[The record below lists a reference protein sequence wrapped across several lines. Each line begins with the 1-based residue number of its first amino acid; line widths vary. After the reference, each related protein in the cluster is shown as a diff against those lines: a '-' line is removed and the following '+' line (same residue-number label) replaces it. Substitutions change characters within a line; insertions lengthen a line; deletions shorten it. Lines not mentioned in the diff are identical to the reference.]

1 MELHRILARDH
12 RSALDEANTR
22 FGKDVLIVSTQS
34 VNGMTE
40 LVVALDNVAQASA
53 PPIETAKTHGGEN
66 FADAFRKALDSLP
79 AKPAAAPARVLS
91 AHSAQAQHVRG
102 LTEHLRQQGA
112 HAESRTEVHTKAPQ
126 GPQGQDWES
135 LQDALQ
141 QVRIAA
147 APAAQASFDA
157 APPVQVYE
165 SAVAKPAP
173 ANAVVGAAADTA
185 RAQELVDMVRSELA
199 ALRQE
204 VSLTRQMQM
213 WPQQATVQAGLE
225 PLVQAMHEVGVPAAL
240 RTLLTDGLRHV
251 QNVTQGYVQVREQL
265 LASIEPNRT
274 TPDLT
279 QGIHAFCGPT
289 GAGKSHMAVRVAR
302 AATVARP
309 ADQVAIIAFNDQRC
323 GAWSQLQVL
332 SAQAGVA
339 CYRARDL
346 ASLRLLLDELGGHGL
361 VMIDTA
367 GADGLQQMQAFRAM
381 QHAVQCH
388 VVLPADASQGTL
400 RRWMQ
405 NPQVWDSMVVTKLD
419 ESDHPWAVIQHLCD
433 HHTPVAAMS
442 QSHDPQAPVPSLDPL
457 NLIECGMQRLRAECE
472 AINPAA
478 AMINTSLRPHL
489 SVVAS
494 A

>member
-12 RSALDEANTR
+12 RSALDEATTR
-22 FGKDVLIVSTQS
+22 FGKDVLIVSTQT

-40 LVVALDNVAQASA
+40 LVVAQDNVAKASA
-53 PPIETAKTHGGEN
+53 PQAEAPKPRADG
-66 FADAFRKALDSLP
+66 FADAFRKALDPMP
-79 AKPAAAPARVLS
+79 AKPVAAPARVLPP
-91 AHSAQAQHVRG
+91 HSAQAQQLRG
-102 LTEHLRQQGA
+102 LTEHLRQHVP
-112 HAESRTEVHTKAPQ
+112 HAASHAADQAPQ
-126 GPQGQDWES
+126 GPQGADWES
-135 LQDALQ
+135 LQDVLQ
-141 QVRIAA
+141 QVRKAA
-147 APAAQASFDA
+147 GPVTEAAFDPSPAVQAYTPA
-157 APPVQVYE
+157 VGK
-165 SAVAKPAP
+165 SATPTP
-173 ANAVVGAAADTA
+173 MADPA
-185 RAQELVDMVRSELA
+185 RAQELVDLVRSELA

-213 WPQQATVQAGLE
+213 WPQQATVPAGLE

-251 QNVTQGYVQVREQL
+251 QNIPQGYVQVREQL
-265 LASIEPNRT
+265 LAGLESSRP

-289 GAGKSHMAVRVAR
+289 GAGKSHMAIRLAR
-302 AATVARP
+302 AATLARP

-339 CYRARDL
+339 CYRARDV
-346 ASLRLLLDELGGHGL
+346 ASLRLLLDELSGHGL
-361 VMIDTA
+361 VVVDTA
-367 GADGLQQMQAFRAM
+367 GADGLQQLDTFKGL
-381 QHAVQCH
+381 QHPVQCH
-388 VVLPADASQGTL
+388 AVLPADASQGTL

-405 NPQVWDSMVVTKLD
+405 NPQAWDSLVVTKLD
-419 ESDHPWAVIQHLCD
+419 ESDHPWAMIQHLCD
-433 HHTPVAAMS
+433 HRMPVAAMS
-442 QSHDPQAPVPSLDPL
+442 QSHDPQAAVPSLDPL

-472 AINPAA
+472 AVNPAA
-478 AMINTSLRPHL
+478 ALINTGHRPHL

>member
-12 RSALDEANTR
+12 RSALDEATTR
-22 FGKDVLIVSTQS
+22 FGKDVLIVSTQT

-40 LVVALDNVAQASA
+40 LVVAQDNVAKASA
-53 PPIETAKTHGGEN
+53 PQAEAPKPRADG
-66 FADAFRKALDSLP
+66 FADAFRKALDPMP
-79 AKPAAAPARVLS
+79 AKPVAAPARVLPPN
-91 AHSAQAQHVRG
+91 SAQAQQLRG
-102 LTEHLRQQGA
+102 LTEHLRQHVPHAANSGA
-112 HAESRTEVHTKAPQ
+112 DQAPQ
-126 GPQGQDWES
+126 GPQGADWES
-135 LQDALQ
+135 LQDVLQ
-141 QVRIAA
+141 QVRRAA
-147 APAAQASFDA
+147 APVSQAAFDA
-157 APPVQVYE
+157 APAVQTYT
-165 SAVAKPAP
+165 P
-173 ANAVVGAAADTA
+173 AAATTTPTPAADPA

-213 WPQQATVQAGLE
+213 WPQQATVPAGLE

-251 QNVTQGYVQVREQL
+251 QNIPQGYVQVREQL
-265 LASIEPNRT
+265 LAGLESSRP

-289 GAGKSHMAVRVAR
+289 GAGKSHMAIRFAR
-302 AATVARP
+302 AATLARP

-339 CYRARDL
+339 CYRARDV
-346 ASLRLLLDELGGHGL
+346 ASLRLLLDELSGHGL
-361 VMIDTA
+361 VIVDTA
-367 GADGLQQMQAFRAM
+367 GADGLQQLDTFKGL
-381 QHAVQCH
+381 QHPVQCH
-388 VVLPADASQGTL
+388 AVLPADASQGTL

-405 NPQVWDSMVVTKLD
+405 TPQAWDSLVVTKLD
-419 ESDHPWAVIQHLCD
+419 ESDHPWAMIQHLCD
-433 HHTPVAAMS
+433 HRMPVAAMS
-442 QSHDPQAPVPSLDPL
+442 QSHDPQAAVPSLDPL

-472 AINPAA
+472 AVNPAA
-478 AMINTSLRPHL
+478 ALMNTGHRAHL

>member
-12 RSALDEANTR
+12 RSALDEATKR
-22 FGKDVLIVSTQS
+22 FGKDVLIVSTQT

-40 LVVALDNVAQASA
+40 LVLALDNVAQASA
-53 PPIETAKTHGGEN
+53 PQAQAAKPNGGDN
-66 FADAFRKALDSLP
+66 FADAFRKALDPMP
-79 AKPAAAPARVLS
+79 AKPAAAPARVLP
-91 AHSAQAQHVRG
+91 AHSAQAQHVHG
-102 LTEHLRQQGA
+102 LAEHLRQHVP
-112 HAESRTEVHTKAPQ
+112 HAQPRQEAAAKAPQ
-126 GPQGQDWES
+126 GPQGEDWES

-141 QVRIAA
+141 QVRNAA
-147 APAAQASFDA
+147 APAAHASFDS
-157 APPVQVYE
+157 APPVQAYE
-165 SAVAKPAP
+165 PAVAAQVP
-173 ANAVVGAAADTA
+173 ANAAVGAAADTA

-199 ALRQE
+199 SLRQE

-265 LASIEPNRT
+265 LASIEANRPA
-274 TPDLT
+274 PDLT

-289 GAGKSHMAVRVAR
+289 GAGKSHMAIRLAR
-302 AATVARP
+302 AATLARP

-346 ASLRLLLDELGGHGL
+346 SALRLLLDELSGNGL

-367 GADGLQQMQAFRAM
+367 GADGLQQLEALKDL
-381 QHAVQCH
+381 QHPVQCH
-388 VVLPADASQGTL
+388 AVLPADASQGTL

-405 NPQVWDSMVVTKLD
+405 TPQAWDSLVLTKLD
-419 ESDHPWAVIQHLCD
+419 ESDHPWALIQHLCD

-442 QSHDPQAPVPSLDPL
+442 LSHDPQAPVPSLDPL

-472 AINPAA
+472 AINPAV
-478 AMINTSLRPHL
+478 AMMNTGHRPHL
-489 SVVAS
+489 SVVA
-494 A
+494 

>member
-12 RSALDEANTR
+12 RSALDEATTR
-22 FGKDVLIVSTQS
+22 FGKDVLIVSTQT

-40 LVVALDNVAQASA
+40 LVVALDNVAKASA
-53 PPIETAKTHGGEN
+53 AQTSAAKPRGED
-66 FADAFRKALDSLP
+66 FADAFRKALDPLP
-79 AKPAAAPARVLS
+79 AKPVAAPARVLS
-91 AHSAQAQHVRG
+91 PNSAQAQQVRG
-102 LTEHLRQQGA
+102 LTEHLRQHVP
-112 HAESRTEVHTKAPQ
+112 HASVDAAPQ
-126 GPQGQDWES
+126 GPQGADWES
-135 LQDALQ
+135 LQDVLQ
-141 QVRIAA
+141 QVRKAA
-147 APAAQASFDA
+147 GPVSDAAFDA
-157 APPVQVYE
+157 APAVQAYTP
-165 SAVAKPAP
+165 AAAKPAAP
-173 ANAVVGAAADTA
+173 SPAADPA

-213 WPQQATVQAGLE
+213 WPQQTTVAAGLE
-225 PLVQAMHEVGVPAAL
+225 PLVHAMHEVGVPAAL

-251 QNVTQGYVQVREQL
+251 QNIPQGYVQVREQL
-265 LASIEPNRT
+265 LAGLEANRPA
-274 TPDLT
+274 PDLT

-289 GAGKSHMAVRVAR
+289 GAGKSHMAIRLAR
-302 AATVARP
+302 AATLARP

-346 ASLRLLLDELGGHGL
+346 SSLRLLLDELSGHGL

-367 GADGLQQMQAFRAM
+367 GADGLQQLEAFRAL
-381 QHAVQCH
+381 QHPVQCH
-388 VVLPADASQGTL
+388 AVLPADASQGTL

-405 NPQVWDSMVVTKLD
+405 TPQTWDSLVVTKLD
-419 ESDHPWAVIQHLCD
+419 ESDHPWALIQHLCD

-442 QSHDPQAPVPSLDPL
+442 QSHDPQAAVPSLDLL

-472 AINPAA
+472 AMNPAA
-478 AMINTSLRPHL
+478 ALLNTGHRPHL

>member
-12 RSALDEANTR
+12 RSALDEATTR
-22 FGKDVLIVSTQS
+22 FGKDVLIVSTQT

-53 PPIETAKTHGGEN
+53 PQDPAAKLHGGEN
-66 FADAFRKALDSLP
+66 FADAFRKALDPMP
-79 AKPAAAPARVLS
+79 AKPAVAAARVLP
-91 AHSAQAQHVRG
+91 ARSAQAQHVRG
-102 LTEHLRQQGA
+102 LAEHLRQHVP
-112 HAESRTEVHTKAPQ
+112 HAQPRQEAAAKAPQ
-126 GPQGQDWES
+126 GPQGEDWES

-141 QVRIAA
+141 QVRNAA
-147 APAAQASFDA
+147 APAAQAGFDA
-157 APPVQVYE
+157 APAVQAYE
-165 SAVAKPAP
+165 PAVAPQAP
-173 ANAVVGAAADTA
+173 ANSATVAADTA

-225 PLVQAMHEVGVPAAL
+225 PLVQAMHEVGIPAAL

-265 LASIEPNRT
+265 LASIEANRPA
-274 TPDLT
+274 PDLT

-289 GAGKSHMAVRVAR
+289 GAGKSHMAIRLAR
-302 AATVARP
+302 SATLARP
-309 ADQVAIIAFNDQRC
+309 ANQVAIIAFNDQRC

-339 CYRARDL
+339 CYRARDVS
-346 ASLRLLLDELGGHGL
+346 ALRLLLDELSGHGL

-367 GADGLQQMQAFRAM
+367 GADGLQQLEALKGL
-381 QHAVQCH
+381 QHPVQCH
-388 VVLPADASQGTL
+388 AVLPADASQGTL

-405 NPQVWDSMVVTKLD
+405 TPQTWDSLVLTKLD
-419 ESDHPWAVIQHLCD
+419 ESDHPWALIQHLCD

-442 QSHDPQAPVPSLDPL
+442 QSHDPQAPVPSLDTL

-472 AINPAA
+472 AINPAV
-478 AMINTSLRPHL
+478 AMMNTGHRPHL
-489 SVVAS
+489 SVVA
-494 A
+494 

>member
-12 RSALDEANTR
+12 RSALDEATTR
-22 FGKDVLIVSTQS
+22 FGKDVLIVSTQT

-40 LVVALDNVAQASA
+40 LVVAQDNVSKASA
-53 PPIETAKTHGGEN
+53 PQAEAPKPRGDD
-66 FADAFRKALDSLP
+66 FADAFRKALDPLP
-79 AKPAAAPARVLS
+79 AKPVAAPARVLPPN
-91 AHSAQAQHVRG
+91 SAQAQQLRG
-102 LTEHLRQQGA
+102 LTEHLRQHVPHAA
-112 HAESRTEVHTKAPQ
+112 HSAAEQAPQ
-126 GPQGQDWES
+126 GPQGADWES
-135 LQDALQ
+135 LQDVLQ
-141 QVRIAA
+141 QVRKAA
-147 APAAQASFDA
+147 APVAQAGFDA
-157 APPVQVYE
+157 GQPVQAY
-165 SAVAKPAP
+165 AP
-173 ANAVVGAAADTA
+173 AAPKAAAPSPAASDPA
-185 RAQELVDMVRSELA
+185 RAQELVDLVRSELA

-213 WPQQATVQAGLE
+213 WPQQATVPAGLE

-251 QNVTQGYVQVREQL
+251 QNIPQGYVQVREQL
-265 LASIEPNRT
+265 LAGLEANRAA
-274 TPDLT
+274 PDLT

-289 GAGKSHMAVRVAR
+289 GAGKSHMAIRLAR
-302 AATVARP
+302 AATLARP

-339 CYRARDL
+339 CYRARDVS
-346 ASLRLLLDELGGHGL
+346 SLRLLLDELSGHGL

-367 GADGLQQMQAFRAM
+367 GADGLQQLDTLKGL
-381 QHAVQCH
+381 QHPVHCH
-388 VVLPADASQGTL
+388 AVLPADASQGTL

-405 NPQVWDSMVVTKLD
+405 SPQSWDGLVVTKLD
-419 ESDHPWAVIQHLCD
+419 ESDHPWAMIQHLCD
-433 HHTPVAAMS
+433 HRTPVAAMS
-442 QSHDPQAPVPSLDPL
+442 QSHDPQAAVPSLDPL

-478 AMINTSLRPHL
+478 ALINTGHRPHL
-489 SVVAS
+489 SVVAT